1 MAGWRGRIVGILR
14 AGGRHVLAG
23 LAQLG
28 FHTGTIVHMGP
39 TGLPQVS
46 AVPRLPLDRPPLA
59 HPERLVPHLPPTDV
73 ERALWADLGWTTGR
87 A

>member
-23 LAQLG
+23 LTHLG
-28 FHTGTIVHMGP
+28 FNTGTIVHLGP
-39 TGLPQVS
+39 SGLPQVS
-46 AVPRLPLDRPPLA
+46 PVPRLPLDRPPLA
-59 HPERLVPHLPPTDV
+59 HPERLVPHVPPTDI